1 MKRMVKMCAEVSP
14 LSGLRGNGRER
25 EGRREIMG
33 GSWQKKVEKWA
44 TKKFKNNQR
53 GRGGGGREMMM
64 RM

>member
-1 MKRMVKMCAEVSP
+1 VRGGESTERAEGAV
-14 LSGLRGNGRER
+14 ER
-25 EGRREIMG
+25 VRGRREIMG